1 MKFLTENHTSAAIKD
16 IFGDAEEIRIAVA
29 FWGEGALKMIGGLN
43 GTATTIRVLCNLD
56 SGACNPVEIER
67 LLAVAEVKSH
77 PKLHAKVYWTPK
89 AMVLGSSNASTNG
102 LWGEASETR
111 GWREAN
117 LLIKDGA
124 QLTATEEWFDQ
135 LWDEGYDV
143 TKANIEAAKPLWA
156 AGARR
161 APAGRPL
168 ALTLFDAFQSAPD
181 HPAWSRVKVAVAT
194 LDLSDEAQKEYEAA
208 LSDAEV
214 LENAAVYEDWN
225 DRFSAEDLVI
235 DIDAIGRRSAKVS
248 ILEVGSNLTQS
259 PTLTYLW
266 PVDKLDVAPF
276 GHFQLT
282 SAERQAFRSLVP
294 IVMKGKA
301 AQAAGGG
308 LMLLKDAMLLI
319 SRGE

>member
-43 GTATTIRVLCNLD
+43 GATTTIRVLCNLD

-124 QLTATEEWFDQ
+124 QLTATEEWFD
-135 LWDEGYDV
+135 V
-143 TKANIEAAKPLWA
+143 TP
-156 AGARR
+156 
-161 APAGRPL
+161 
-168 ALTLFDAFQSAPD
+168 
-181 HPAWSRVKVAVAT
+181 
-194 LDLSDEAQKEYEAA
+194 
-208 LSDAEV
+208 
-214 LENAAVYEDWN
+214 
-225 DRFSAEDLVI
+225 
-235 DIDAIGRRSAKVS
+235 
-248 ILEVGSNLTQS
+248 
-259 PTLTYLW
+259 
-266 PVDKLDVAPF
+266 
-276 GHFQLT
+276 
-282 SAERQAFRSLVP
+282 
-294 IVMKGKA
+294 
-301 AQAAGGG
+301 
-308 LMLLKDAMLLI
+308 
-319 SRGE
+319 